1 MCKRNLL
8 SDGAIFKN
16 TARSF
21 LHVSNQR
28 KRERGV
34 PPAIG
39 LVEARA
45 EGERLRQR
53 GKRRRRPSLSLVLS
67 FPFWSLFRLARR
79 AAPSSSCSLFLVS
92 KRGER
97 ETQRA
102 LRRTLQMNDT
112 AVWPFSRSLSPSLSP
127 SLPLSPFLP
136 LSPSPSLSLSLAR
149 NRVRRGIA
157 AAAAAKARRGLGRRE
172 GGRSRERDR
181 HERDK
186 KRKNDVLKKRLVCLL
201 FFSLSLSL
209 FFQIG

>member
-45 EGERLRQR
+45 E

-102 LRRTLQMNDT
+102 LRRTLQMNAT